1 MANSITL
8 SVSGRENLG
17 YPNRRVES
25 ERQEMAIFHA
35 GRMRHADL
43 VFGLL
48 FILSSLSAALAVEKV
63 GDTGLPRVDTSAPA
77 PSDAVVIFNGG
88 RTDRLVA
95 ADGTPCNWPVVDG
108 ALVCD
113 PSKQERQQG
122 LWTKLHFR
130 DAQIHA
136 EFMIPPRDPK
146 LAETGNSGLYLHG
159 LFELQIIDSFDTPMS
174 SMTLTGSLYGFRPP
188 LVNASR
194 PRGQW
199 QTFDIVFRAPRR
211 DAKGQPI
218 EPGSVTAFLNGVL
231 VQNGTTFLRHVSK
244 WTPLY
249 YRTTPYAVKIRESLL
264 ATECGP
270 LQLQNHE
277 SPVRFRNIWI
287 RPLDDKAFVF
297 EPGKK

>member
-1 MANSITL
+1 MDSVKTRGNSCAQRFSGTGLTL
-8 SVSGRENLG
+8 
-17 YPNRRVES
+17 
-25 ERQEMAIFHA
+25 
-35 GRMRHADL
+35 
-43 VFGLL
+43 GLL
-48 FILSSLSAALAVEKV
+48 LALSSLPATWSAEQAVGE
-63 GDTGLPRVDTSAPA
+63 TLPKVDTSGLA
-77 PSDAVVIFNGG
+77 PSDAVVIFDG
-88 RTDRLVA
+88 RGTDRVVA
-95 ADGTPCNWPVVDG
+95 ADGGPCNWPVADG

-146 LAETGNSGLYLHG
+146 VNEVGNSGLYLHG

-188 LVNASR
+188 LVNAAR

-199 QTFDIVFRAPRR
+199 QTFDIVYRAPRR
-211 DAKGQPI
+211 DAKGEPI

-231 VQNGTTFLRHVSK
+231 VHNGTTFMRHVSK

-249 YRTTPYAVKIRESLL
+249 YRTTPYAVKIRDSLL

-277 SPVRFRNIWI
+277 SPVRFRNLWI
-287 RPLDDKAFVF
+287 RPLDHKAFVF
-297 EPGKK
+297 EPGRNELRRMLP

>member
-1 MANSITL
+1 MDSFKTRARSRIQRFSGTGVTL
-8 SVSGRENLG
+8 
-17 YPNRRVES
+17 
-25 ERQEMAIFHA
+25 
-35 GRMRHADL
+35 
-43 VFGLL
+43 GLL
-48 FILSSLSAALAVEKV
+48 LALSSLSAAWSADQAAGE
-63 GDTGLPRVDTSAPA
+63 TLPKVDTSGLV
-77 PSDAVVIFNGG
+77 PSDAVVVFNGG
-88 RTDRLVA
+88 RTDQLVA
-95 ADGTPCNWPVVDG
+95 ADGGPCNWPVVEG
-108 ALVCD
+108 ALICD

-122 LWTKLHFR
+122 LWTKLHFC

-188 LVNASR
+188 LVNAAR

-199 QTFDIVFRAPRR
+199 QTFDIVYRAPRR
-211 DAKGQPI
+211 DAKGEPI
-218 EPGSVTAFLNGVL
+218 EPGSVTALLNGVL
-231 VQNGTTFLRHVSK
+231 VHNGTTFMRHVSK

-249 YRTTPYAVKIRESLL
+249 YRTTPYAVKIRDSLL
-264 ATECGP
+264 ATESGP

-287 RPLDDKAFVF
+287 RPLDHKAFLF
-297 EPGKK
+297 EPEKK

>member
-1 MANSITL
+1 MDSVKTGARSRPQRFSGTGLTL
-8 SVSGRENLG
+8 
-17 YPNRRVES
+17 
-25 ERQEMAIFHA
+25 
-35 GRMRHADL
+35 
-43 VFGLL
+43 GLL
-48 FILSSLSAALAVEKV
+48 FSLFSLPATWSAEQAA
-63 GDTGLPRVDTSAPA
+63 GGTLPKVDTSGLV
-77 PSDAVVIFNGG
+77 PSDAAVIFDGHS
-88 RTDRLVA
+88 TDRLVA
-95 ADGTPCNWPVVDG
+95 ADGGPCNWPVEGG
-108 ALVCD
+108 ALICD
-113 PSKQERQQG
+113 PSVQVRQQG
-122 LWTKLHFR
+122 LWTKFHFR

-136 EFMIPPRDPK
+136 EFMIPARDPK

-188 LVNASR
+188 LVNAAR

-199 QTFDIVFRAPRR
+199 QTFDIVYRAPRR
-211 DAKGQPI
+211 DAKGEPI
-218 EPGSVTAFLNGVL
+218 EPGSVTALLNGVL
-231 VQNGTTFLRHVSK
+231 VQNGTTFLRHVSP

-249 YRTTPYAVKIRESLL
+249 YRTTPYAVKIRDSLL

-287 RPLDDKAFVF
+287 RPLDHKAFLF